1 MSGTVYQD
9 RSNERIQGALVTA
22 QSDDYKTRVAL
33 TNDDGDFRFTNLEHG
48 SWKFTVLHKDYR
60 APSERDLQIIKD
72 KPDVNFKLLRL
83 MATEDEPT
91 GRRLFRRLAAALL
104 LLALTYGVLHWFFP
118 PQTEALSPSF
128 EPLIDSALA
137 QVGTTGDL
145 NTNSA
150 LTTTVSE
157 ISNAISTLVTDTV
170 ALSTEERQVL
180 DTAAGL
186 VTRIETSI
194 AQNNRN
200 AAQTQ
205 LNTLR
210 DVFNAPRAGSFF
222 WVREP
227 WRFLEVLF
235 WGLAGILAQLIMTTG
250 TYLRWGRF
258 YKEGMPLHMAQLVTT
273 PLTVLVIVLLLSLI
287 RIQVTLSGGTEV
299 NLDLRDPRLL
309 AAVSFLLGIGP
320 LLAWRFARNVSAN
333 ILRQTKND
341 NERET

>member
-9 RSNERIQGALVTA
+9 KSDERVQGALVTA
-22 QSDDYKTRVAL
+22 QSDNNKTKVAL
-33 TNDDGDFRFTNLEHG
+33 TNDDGDFRFTNLEQG
-48 SWKFTVLHKDYR
+48 SWDFTVLHKDYR
-60 APSERDLQIIKD
+60 ASSERDIQIIKD
-72 KPDVNFKLLRL
+72 KPDLNFRLLRL

-91 GRRLFRRLAAALL
+91 GRGLFRRLTAALL

-118 PQTEALSPSF
+118 PQAEALSPSF
-128 EPLIDSALA
+128 KPLIDSALA

-170 ALSTEERQVL
+170 ALGTEDRQVL
-180 DTAAGL
+180 DTAASL

-210 DVFNAPRAGSFF
+210 DVLNAPRAGNFF

-273 PLTVLVIVLLLSLI
+273 PLIVLVIVLLLSLI

-341 NERET
+341 TERET